1 MGTLRDEQKQIARN
15 RIMEAVAGEIAEHGL
30 VDLSIPDVATRAGV
44 SQRTVY
50 NYFNSK
56 EGILSAFGG
65 WAVQRL
71 EALGGRQVEKDL
83 PMIADAIEVNFR
95 FFSEMGEISAALAR
109 ISAAA
114 GFGAPQLEVT
124 DVMQRA
130 RTEAVSSAIER
141 EYRDLDPA
149 QAAAV
154 TAIIRQLMSFDTW
167 HRLTAGF
174 GIPGVEAGR
183 TAAWVYRLVLDA
195 LDGGSVPFEAGS

>member
-1 MGTLRDEQKQIARN
+1 
-15 RIMEAVAGEIAEHGL
+15 MEAVAGEIAEHGL

-56 EGILSAFGG
+56 EGIVSAFGV
-65 WAVQRL
+65 WAVQRF

-83 PMIADAIEVNFR
+83 PVIADAIEVNFR
-95 FFSEMGEISAALAR
+95 FFSEMGEISTALAR

-114 GFGAPQLEVT
+114 GFGAPRLEVT
-124 DVMQRA
+124 DMMHRA

-141 EYRDLDPA
+141 DYGDLDPA

-174 GIPGVEAGR
+174 SIPGVEAGR
-183 TAAWVYRLVLDA
+183 AAAWVFRLVLDA
-195 LDGGSVPFEAGS
+195 LDDGSVPFATES